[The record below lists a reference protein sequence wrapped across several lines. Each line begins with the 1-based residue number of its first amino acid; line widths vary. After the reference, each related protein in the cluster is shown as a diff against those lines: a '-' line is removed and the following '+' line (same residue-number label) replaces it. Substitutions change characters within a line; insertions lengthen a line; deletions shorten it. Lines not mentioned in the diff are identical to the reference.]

1 MCFDWLSKLY
11 KFDQKKVSY
20 MKSSLEKFLYGKK
33 KLNMILDQSKVS
45 TYNRD
50 VGLILIL
57 ILQISNLLL
66 LFWTKLKGE
75 VLTKPE
81 PKHAVQFSKHAVDS
95 ETTRH
100 IWCKFSKH
108 AVEFPFFFSSSYFE

>member
-1 MCFDWLSKLY
+1 
-11 KFDQKKVSY
+11 

-66 LFWTKLKGE
+66 LF
-75 VLTKPE
+75 
-81 PKHAVQFSKHAVDS
+81 
-95 ETTRH
+95 
-100 IWCKFSKH
+100 
-108 AVEFPFFFSSSYFE
+108 